1 MSSLHR
7 TAIYAATC
15 ASVTVSGTRDLDGTY
30 EEGAAAGDPFVRAE
44 DTITYE
50 IYQFSSDVP
59 GWYISA
65 GNSVVYRVSEP

>member
-15 ASVTVSGTRDLDGTY
+15 ASITVSGTRDLDGTY

-50 IYQFSSDVP
+50 IYEVSVFLRCPRLVHLGRQFSCVQ
-59 GWYISA
+59 G
-65 GNSVVYRVSEP
+65 E